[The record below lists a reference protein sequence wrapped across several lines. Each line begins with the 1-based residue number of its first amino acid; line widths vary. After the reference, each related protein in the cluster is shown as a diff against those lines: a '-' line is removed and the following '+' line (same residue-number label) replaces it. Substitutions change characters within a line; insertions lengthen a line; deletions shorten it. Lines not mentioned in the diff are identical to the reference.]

1 MQAVLTNFRRE
12 QVSQRSDAPAERRA
26 QFLGARLVVR
36 PASNG
41 VSDLRTD
48 FERPLWI
55 LTAVVGLVLLL
66 ACSNLANLML
76 ARAAAREREMAL
88 RLSIGAGRARLI
100 QQMLVEAG
108 AIAVAAAAA
117 GAAFAR
123 IVAPAIVALL
133 APRDTPA
140 YLDVRFDGRALAFA
154 AAIGALATI
163 AFGLVPALRASSVSP
178 LDALKAT
185 GGRPARREA
194 ARRSWPPRSRSA
206 WRCSSS
212 RVSCSRRSRGSRA

>member
-1 MQAVLTNFRRE
+1 
-12 QVSQRSDAPAERRA
+12 
-26 QFLGARLVVR
+26 
-36 PASNG
+36 
-41 VSDLRTD
+41 
-48 FERPLWI
+48 
-55 LTAVVGLVLLL
+55 
-66 ACSNLANLML
+66 ML

-185 GGRPARREA
+185 GGRHGTRAKLLRPLVATQVAVSLAVLFLAGLLLTSFARL
-194 ARRSWPPRSRSA
+194 
-206 WRCSSS
+206 S
-212 RVSCSRRSRGSRA
+212 RVNAGFVAEDVTLVDVALANPSGPAGCA